1 MNAVRSM
8 LGPVLAGVFTGVLA
22 FGGDA
27 RAQDLAIYG
36 ETIHTM
42 AGPPIKN
49 GVVLIKAGKITA
61 VGPESGITVAA
72 GTKSMRAKV
81 VTPGLIDAHTAVGFT
96 GWLNQPHDQ
105 DQFDRTEPLQ
115 PELRAIDGY
124 NARDPLVAWVR
135 SFGVTTIHT
144 GHAAGPIV
152 SGQTM
157 IAKTRGDTVDE
168 AVVVPAAMVAAHLGE
183 SARTGPKAPGT
194 RAKSIALLR
203 AELTKAG
210 EYRTRRATASADDK
224 PEANLRLEALLGVLD
239 GKLPLLVTA
248 DTHQE
253 IVAALRLR
261 DEFGVRIVLD
271 SVADAQLV
279 LGAIDAA
286 RVPVFVHPT
295 MTRVGGDHRNAS
307 FTTAAALRAAGVPF
321 ALQSGFEDYVPKT
334 RVVLFEAAIAAAN
347 GLTFDQALGSITID
361 AARILG
367 VDARVGSLEIGKD
380 GDVALYDGDPF
391 EYTTHCVGVAIEGV
405 VVSDQAR

>member
-1 MNAVRSM
+1 MKRALFLCAAAALVAPMS
-8 LGPVLAGVFTGVLA
+8 AEAT
-22 FGGDA
+22 
-27 RAQDLAIYG
+27 AQDLAIYG

-42 AGPPIKN
+42 AGAPVKN
-49 GVVLIKAGKITA
+49 GVVLIKSGKITA
-61 VGPESGITVAA
+61 VGPESGITVMP
-72 GTKSMRAKV
+72 GIKTLRAKV

-105 DQFDRTEPLQ
+105 DQFDRTEPVQ
-115 PELRAIDGY
+115 PELRAVDGY

-144 GHAAGPIV
+144 GHAAGPII

-157 IAKTRGDTVDE
+157 IAKTRGETVDE
-168 AVVVPAAMVAAHLGE
+168 AVIVPSAMVAAHLGA
-183 SARTGPKAPGT
+183 SARTGQKAPGT
-194 RAKSIALLR
+194 RAKSLAVLR
-203 AELTKAG
+203 AELTRAAQ
-210 EYRTRRATASADDK
+210 YRTKRANATEAER
-224 PEANLRLEALLGVLD
+224 PELNLRAETLVSVLE
-239 GKLPLLVTA
+239 GKLPLLISV

-253 IVAALRLR
+253 IVAALHLR
-261 DEFGVRIVLD
+261 EEFGIRVVLD

-279 LGAIDAA
+279 LDPIRAA

-295 MTRVGGDHRNAS
+295 MSRVSGDRQNAS
-307 FTTAAALRAAGVPF
+307 FSTASALRAAGVPF

-361 AARILG
+361 AAKILG

-391 EYTTHCVGVAIEGV
+391 EYTTHCIGVAIEGV
-405 VVSDQAR
+405 LVNDQPR